1 MSYMINISKF
11 KNINGIT
18 CYMNSILNILYQTPY
33 FITFI
38 LNKEFIINIKNKKSV
53 IMINELYSLFKTTF
67 DNPNSIIEPVL
78 FKHKAGLCN
87 NVWNEN
93 NQQDSQEFLLFI
105 LNQLQENIYTN
116 YDILYEYNN
125 KNIKLH
131 NISQYIY
138 NIYITHSYLKSKIY
152 ECSKLSLLFKG
163 CNQIINKCSLCKSK
177 SYNIDQYLTFT
188 LEIPNQ
194 ENLSLYDCFDEFFK
208 LEKYMNKCTF
218 CGLNTVFYKQQLLY
232 DTPEILIICLMK
244 FKYNNEYAST
254 NKITSNINYPLYDLN
269 LEKYFSNNSK
279 QKSKYNLF
287 AVNIHNSINS
297 SINSGHYI
305 SIVKNRIS
313 NKWYLYNDEHVEEVS
328 DEKNIQSSNAYLL
341 FYQQNTN

>member
-1 MSYMINISKF
+1 MINISKF

-33 FITFI
+33 FINFI
-38 LNKEFIINIKNKKSV
+38 LNKEFTINSKNKKNS
-53 IMINELYSLFKTTF
+53 IMIDELYSLFKTTF

-105 LNQLQENIYTN
+105 LNQLQENIYSN

-125 KNIKLH
+125 KNIKLS
-131 NISQYIY
+131 NISHYIY
-138 NIYITHSYLKSKIY
+138 NIYLKHYYLKYSIY
-152 ECSKLSLLFKG
+152 ECSELSILFKG
-163 CNQIINKCSLCKSK
+163 CNQIINKCNLCKSK

-194 ENLSLYDCFDEFFK
+194 ENLSLYDCFDKFFK
-208 LEKYMNKCTF
+208 IEKYMNKCTF
-218 CGLNTVFYKQQLLY
+218 CGLNTIFQKQQLLY
-232 DTPEILIICLMK
+232 NIPKILIICLMK
-244 FKYNNEYAST
+244 FKYNNIHDGS
-254 NKITSNINYPLYDLN
+254 NKITSNISYPLYNLN
-269 LEKYFSNNSK
+269 LEKYLVNNSK
-279 QKSKYNLF
+279 QKNKYDLF